1 MSTNNI
7 NNEIRKLGF
16 RVTKIWKEYTLLIV

>member
-7 NNEIRKLGF
+7 NFQLRQLGF
-16 RVTKIWKEYTLLIV
+16 RVTKIWEQLT